1 MNWKNIGLA
10 CLALMGSLVQAQT
23 LRSPGGQL
31 EMDFTLREGG
41 VPSYE
46 LTYKGL
52 NQKFFHN
59 VLVNAPEAEA

>member
-46 LTYKGL
+46 LTYKGKAVIKPSKL
-52 NQKFFHN
+52 GFGTVRGK
-59 VLVNAPEAEA
+59 